1 MYTSKDSNIQD
12 IMVNDYNDK
21 MVREIINSI
30 SEDDQYR
37 FRILIVYLGEKIC
50 EQTSWR
56 SYLGG
61 YF

>member
-12 IMVNDYNDK
+12 IMVNDNNGK

-37 FRILIVYLGEKIC
+37 FRILIVYLEEKNM
-50 EQTSWR
+50 
-56 SYLGG
+56 
-61 YF
+61 